1 MDIRPLSL
9 LLPLGLAL
17 AACNNPEPVADGD
30 VVDDAPTVPADAT
43 GGQDRDATG
52 STAGV
57 PAAGTAGSGPHAT
70 EAESVAI
77 DATGQGARD
86 AAASGVAGAE
96 AATRDDSVNPYDR
109 APQAADALEGDYN
122 DEDKD
127 KGD

>member
-1 MDIRPLSL
+1 VP
-9 LLPLGLAL
+9 GGTA
-17 AACNNPEPVADGD
+17 G
-30 VVDDAPTVPADAT
+30 PTV
-43 GGQDRDATG
+43 
-52 STAGV
+52 
-57 PAAGTAGSGPHAT
+57 AGSGPYAA

-86 AAASGVAGAE
+86 AAASDVAGAE

-109 APQAADALEGDYN
+109 APQAADALEGKYN